1 MVPGRGG
8 RGERRIGRMA
18 DFVRVASTSDIPRG
32 QGRMYEVQGRQVAV
46 FNVEG
51 QFHAVDNVC
60 EHQGGP
66 LADGELDGCI
76 VTCPWHGWTY
86 DVTSGQSPDDPD
98 TKVQPFAVK
107 VEGDDVLIAVTDK
120 A

>member
-1 MVPGRGG
+1 
-8 RGERRIGRMA
+8 MA
-18 DFVRVASTSDIPRG
+18 EFVRVARTKDIPSG
-32 QGRMYEVQGRQVAV
+32 EGRMFEVNGRHVAV

-86 DVTSGQSPDDPD
+86 DVTTGQSPDDAD
-98 TKVQPFAVK
+98 ARVDRFEIK
-107 VEGDDVLIAVTDK
+107 VEKGEVLVAV

>member
-1 MVPGRGG
+1 
-8 RGERRIGRMA
+8 MA
-18 DFVRVASTSDIPRG
+18 EFVRVASTKEIPSG
-32 QGRMYEVQGRQVAV
+32 EGRMFQVGGRQVAV
-46 FNVEG
+46 FNVAGE
-51 QFHAVDNVC
+51 FYAIDNVC

-66 LADGELDGCI
+66 LAEGEVDGCV

-98 TKVQPFAVK
+98 TRVARFAVR
-107 VEGDDVLIAVTDK
+107 VDGADVLVAVPER

>member
-1 MVPGRGG
+1 
-8 RGERRIGRMA
+8 MA
-18 DFVRVASTSDIPRG
+18 EFVRIASMSEIPAG
-32 QGRMYEVQGRQVAV
+32 EGRMYQVHGRQVAV
-46 FNVEG
+46 FNVAG
-51 QFHAVDNVC
+51 QFHAIDNVC

-66 LADGELDGCI
+66 LAEGELDGCV

-98 TKVQPFAVK
+98 TRVARFIVK
-107 VEGDDVLIAVTDK
+107 IEGSDVLVAMPEP